1 MRVRAVAALSD
12 IAGSVAPMGFRM
24 RKSIR
29 IAPGIRLNVS
39 AKSLGISAGVRGAH
53 VSMNSRTGVRT
64 TVGLPG
70 TGMSYTRTQSP
81 HSSPHTAPTRSRT
94 HQVTPP
100 ESPPRPQV
108 KRPGLFAPHWHK
120 ELFAALEQGHTT
132 GLEQIA
138 VKHPESR
145 NTCMLLEALTHS
157 TGPGSDQ
164 RAEQML
170 GELWGNGYDPAADEF
185 LHTYAPES
193 STEIR
198 LTPVLTAHLPLSRDT
213 IGLALGELLQDIGNL
228 AGAVEVVE
236 GVTPS
241 TVAAVSLAELYAQ
254 AARWN
259 DIVQLTDGIA
269 NDDDF
274 STYLLIQRGVAF
286 RQLGFHDASRESLRA
301 ALAPRSRTPALRH
314 LALSERALTY
324 RAEGK
329 LSMARRDLERILADD
344 SDYPGVR
351 EMIAELG

>member
-1 MRVRAVAALSD
+1 
-12 IAGSVAPMGFRM
+12 MGFRM

-70 TGMSYTRTQSP
+70 SGMSYTRTQRL
-81 HSSPHTAPTRSRT
+81 HSAPTRSRAQ
-94 HQVTPP
+94 QVAPP
-100 ESPPRPQV
+100 ALPPRPQV
-108 KRPGLFAPHWHK
+108 KHPGLFAPRWHK
-120 ELFAALEQGHTT
+120 ELFKALAGGHTT

-138 VKHPESR
+138 VRHPEGR
-145 NTCMLLEALTHS
+145 NTCMLLEALSS
-157 TGPGSDQ
+157 TPGPSHDQ
-164 RAEQML
+164 REEQML
-170 GELWGNGYDPAADEF
+170 GELWGSGYDPAADPF
-185 LHTYAPES
+185 LRAYAPES

-198 LTPVLTAHLPLSRDT
+198 LTPVLTAHLPLSRDA
-213 IGLALGELLQDIGNL
+213 IGLVLGELLQDTGNL
-228 AGAVEVVE
+228 AGAIEVVE

-254 AARWN
+254 AGRWN

-329 LSMARRDLERILADD
+329 VAMARRDLERILADD
-344 SDYPGVR
+344 PDYPGVR